1 MSEFDKAIKLQK
13 KIDRALEYKVS
24 TENLLK
30 EQTVQ
35 LNDYID
41 KCSKEV
47 KDDLK
52 KLNDLGYEYME
63 HNMTSSIRKIR
74 SDDES

>member
-1 MSEFDKAIKLQK
+1 MSEFDIAIKLQK
-13 KIDRALEYKVS
+13 KIDHALEYKVS

>member
-13 KIDRALEYKVS
+13 KIDHALEYKVS

>member
-1 MSEFDKAIKLQK
+1 MSKFDKAIKLQK
-13 KIDRALEYKVS
+13 KIDHALEYKVS